1 MQKAGRKLKQKH
13 EYNIIDSE
21 VRQYIDYLC
30 DTIDTDFDTIFANKS
45 RLRHIVMKREV
56 VGYLAYLK
64 YKQII
69 SLDLFGELIGKD
81 HSTIIYYGK
90 MYEKAMQGY
99 LPENK
104 ALIDALAV
112 AFEHNFEGSKVK
124 YGYKGFIIHK
134 TLLSEYYITTDSG
147 QRLPFITSQ
156 CADAET
162 FINGIVYWKER
173 LEKSTFDNEPFES
186 VEAIG

>member
-1 MQKAGRKLKQKH
+1 MQKAGRKLKQKN
-13 EYNIIDSE
+13 EYNIIE
-21 VRQYIDYLC
+21 GEIRQYLDYLC
-30 DTIDTDFDTIFANKS
+30 DTIGTDFDTIFVNKS
-45 RLRHIVMKREV
+45 RLRHIVMKRQV
-56 VGYLAYLK
+56 VGYLAYFK
-64 YKQII
+64 FKEYI
-69 SLDLFGELIGKD
+69 SLDLFGALIGKN
-81 HSTIIYYGK
+81 HATIIYYGK

-112 AFEHNFEGSKVK
+112 AFEHNFESSKVK

-134 TLLSEYYITTDSG
+134 TLLGEFYITTDSG
-147 QRLPFITSQ
+147 QRLPFISNK
-156 CADAET
+156 CFDAET
-162 FINGIVYWKER
+162 FINGIVYWQER